1 MDVNE
6 YPVVFILFKLSMS
19 SCSAYGLWSWS
30 VIAIGCGEIYLMK
43 SVLHLLLAFAQY
55 ETYQPT
61 ISASRQCV
69 TSSNLFFIGVHL
81 MPQT

>member
-1 MDVNE
+1 ME
-6 YPVVFILFKLSMS
+6 L
-19 SCSAYGLWSWS
+19 
-30 VIAIGCGEIYLMK
+30 AIGCGEIYLMK